1 MLTSGISPSA
11 FADAALAAK
20 SVGGH
25 SHVRFDP
32 ALEAQYVREHLI
44 KSRALILV
52 TCVVAS
58 LAAILRGAEQL
69 VTSGWGLVG
78 PIGLPIVVVSSLALT
93 ALAASPSFESR
104 YLPWARVVVPL
115 RNIIVAAHI
124 AAAAKHGQ
132 LEMLMILPLA
142 LIGPFFFMGFNFR
155 LGLLCAVLTSV
166 SFVMNAVMLELP
178 LAMSARIVVF
188 LLISL
193 VACTVIAKHVDKWSR
208 AAFLET
214 RLNAELAQHDP
225 LTGTKNRRVFDE
237 HLLRLWPKA
246 IEERRGIAILL
257 IDVDHFKSYNDH
269 YGHQAGDD
277 ALRRVAQAIQTF
289 ASRPLDVLAR
299 YGGEEFAAV
308 LHDVDEAQALQVA
321 ERMRR
326 SVAELNIEHEGSRA
340 FGCVTVSVGVAAINP
355 TRDRTVQ
362 GVLQLADQ
370 ALYQAKL
377 RGRNRIETMSDEQ
390 HKMLVTGVFSLATA
404 KDGKR
409 A

>member
-1 MLTSGISPSA
+1 MSTTGISPSA
-11 FADAALAAK
+11 FADAAFAATPGRGR
-20 SVGGH
+20 SQL
-25 SHVRFDP
+25 RFDP
-32 ALEAQYVREHLI
+32 ALERQYARERLI
-44 KSRALILV
+44 RSRALILV

-58 LAAILRGAEQL
+58 LAAILRGAELL
-69 VTSGWGLVG
+69 VTNGWGLIG
-78 PIGLPIVVVSSLALT
+78 PIGLPIVIVSSLALT
-93 ALAASPSFESR
+93 ALAASPSFEHR
-104 YLPWARVVVPL
+104 YLPWARFAVPI

-124 AAAAKHGQ
+124 AAAARYGH

-142 LIGPFFFMGFNFR
+142 LIGPFFFMGFSFR
-155 LGLLCAVLTSV
+155 LGLLCGVLTSA
-166 SFVMNAVMLELP
+166 SFVVNAVIVELP
-178 LAMSARIVVF
+178 PASAARIFVF
-188 LLISL
+188 LLITL

-214 RLNAELAQHDP
+214 RANAELAQHDP

-237 HLLRLWPKA
+237 HLLELWPQA
-246 IEERRGIAILL
+246 IEERRGIAVLL

-269 YGHQAGDD
+269 YGHQAGDET
-277 ALRRVAQAIQTF
+277 LRRVAQAIQTF

-326 SVAELNIEHEGSRA
+326 SVEALNIEHQGSRA
-340 FGCVTVSVGVAAINP
+340 FRHVTVSVGVAAIKP
-355 TRDRTVQ
+355 ARDRTVQ

-370 ALYQAKL
+370 GLYQAKL
-377 RGRNRIETMSDEQ
+377 RGRNRIEMLSDEQ
-390 HKMLVTGVFSLATA
+390 HKLLVTGAFSLASMQ
-404 KDGKR
+404 DGKR